1 MGGSFGCPE
10 TAPPSWGTPHLTPE
24 SNPCPEISMD
34 SILMTFAILNGNPN
48 VMAANQAGEEAAV
61 HSLEPPSEP
70 NWKSYAKPNP
80 LAIKSLPRAANIQWL
95 DAHPSPGKP
104 NRLPSSPSVTARI
117 IGNVT
122 EAIRSASRKFI
133 PLRKLPSSEWSLSRI
148 SPNWLTPATARGWRT
163 IFVASSTKGWSNDG
177 KRAF

>member
-1 MGGSFGCPE
+1 MPQR
-10 TAPPSWGTPHLTPE
+10 PPHLTGAPLTPE
-24 SNPCPEISMD
+24 VYPCPEVSMD
-34 SILMTFAILNGNPN
+34 SILMTFAIPSGNPN
-48 VMAANQAGEEAAV
+48 VMALAGDQAREEAVV
-61 HSLEPPSEP
+61 HSLEAPSVP

-133 PLRKLPSSEWSLSRI
+133 PLRKLASSEWSLSRI
-148 SPNWLTPATARGWRT
+148 SPNWLTPATARGWSA
-163 IFVASSTKGWSNDG
+163 IFVASRTKGWSNDG

>member
-1 MGGSFGCPE
+1 
-10 TAPPSWGTPHLTPE
+10 
-24 SNPCPEISMD
+24 MD
-34 SILMTFAILNGNPN
+34 SILMTFATPNGNPN
-48 VMAANQAGEEAAV
+48 ATALAGNQPREEAAA
-61 HSLEPPSEP
+61 HSLEPPSDP
-70 NWKSYAKPNP
+70 NWKGYAKPNP
-80 LAIKSLPRAANIQWL
+80 LAINALPRAANIQWL

-122 EAIRSASRKFI
+122 EAIPSAGRKFI

-148 SPNWLTPATARGWRT
+148 SPNLLIPATARGWRT
-163 IFVASSTKGWSNDG
+163 IFVAFSTKGLSNDG